1 MNLLNLYRDTQTD
14 RVLIAR
20 EFYYFGG
27 DAVLLPA
34 EYGPLIGHGRN
45 HRVSYDRALIESFAS
60 YIREQYPPGM
70 HGLPL
75 SRKPGKFDLYGG

>member
-34 EYGPLIGHGRN
+34 EYGPLIGHGRG
-45 HRVSYDRALIESFAS
+45 HGVSYDRARIESFVS
-60 YIREQYPPGM
+60 YIRGQYSSGM
-70 HGLPL
+70 HGLL
-75 SRKPGKFDLYGG
+75 FNRKPGKFNLYGG